1 MFNAQRLLLNL
12 SIPTLICAQ
21 CSPVQT
27 SSVLPSPQ
35 SIPWF
40 SDEFEEWYS
49 VTQPWNTEHEGADLG
64 RQGLPKQ
71 TFQHFSLFLTSP
83 LPLLWEVPVTV
94 NCLDLGTLQYNSVC
108 FLASLLQDFVF
119 SILLKP
125 FPFIYSLQLPN
136 VVDISCLLLS
146 LLQICLFM
154 GVYSL
159 LLLLTV
165 ISVGLA
171 EGEEV
176 NVSCEC
182 MEFILPYLP

>member
-1 MFNAQRLLLNL
+1 MFNPQRLLLNL

-108 FLASLLQDFVF
+108 FLASPTICLRFRFAQSVTTFFFFFFRFLT
-119 SILLKP
+119 SKMLILLCP
-125 FPFIYSLQLPN
+125 SLLHMYFQ
-136 VVDISCLLLS
+136 LLS
-146 LLQICLFM
+146 FSCCFM
-154 GVYSL
+154 R
-159 LLLLTV
+159 
-165 ISVGLA
+165 
-171 EGEEV
+171 
-176 NVSCEC
+176 
-182 MEFILPYLP
+182 